1 MSSPSSDE
9 EPSSAAAYRPFTK
22 AERIQQL
29 NDIDKSI
36 TQLLKSAGQALET
49 LAASNPSQTPSMR
62 RAVFEHTSNT
72 FLKTLQSVDVRM
84 RRQIYGLEEA
94 NIIPAERAKKVKEK
108 EDTST
113 IGRMSSPKDD
123 TTEAPSGD
131 TGLGKLDIGWL
142 NSRSGRVGR
151 DFEAE
156 LWEKARGFLE
166 GMEGTSNGHTVKDEV
181 KDEDVDMT

>member
-1 MSSPSSDE
+1 MSSPSSE
-9 EPSSAAAYRPFTK
+9 EQEPSSDAAYRPFTK

-36 TQLLKSAGQALET
+36 TNLLKSAGQALES
-49 LAASNPSQTPSMR
+49 LQASTQPPSTR

-72 FLKTLQSVDVRM
+72 FLKTLQSIDVRM

-94 NIIPAERAKKVKEK
+94 NIIPAEKAKKAEK
-108 EDTST
+108 AQDTSN
-113 IGRMSSPKDD
+113 IRGMSGVKDAKD
-123 TTEAPSGD
+123 EEPPSGD
-131 TGLGKLDIGWL
+131 AGLGKLDIGWL

-156 LWEKARGFLE
+156 LWEKAKRFLE
-166 GMEGTSNGHTVKDEV
+166 GMEGTSDGHKV
-181 KDEDVDMT
+181 KDEDVYMT